1 MLTDKMGP
9 VEFDAGLR
17 ADRTIDELTIAV
29 EGADRHITRME
40 LFPSAH
46 VAYVAPRDN
55 IFSLG
60 YSYRTNR
67 PGIWQLEPYI
77 TYEDYY
83 TKQIG
88 NPDIAPEYIH
98 SLEVGYRKTIA
109 EENSIALTGFYR
121 HRRGVRDRVR
131 VAYEAGVTLDSL
143 INAGNDRSIGLE
155 MNARVKATRWW
166 NVTVNGSVFG
176 YTFTSRY
183 EGCVDTSNTNYAL
196 AVMNNF
202 AAGRNTSVQFDAN
215 VVGPAVLT
223 QGREKGYCYFDL
235 ALRQSLFGNRVT
247 AAVVAHDVFR
257 TARYRNS
264 RITPTLVSATH
275 VRPKYPNIVFSLGY
289 TFNAAGRKE
298 HTGTVSS
305 GAVFEGKDF

>member
-1 MLTDKMGP
+1 M
-9 VEFDAGLR
+9 
-17 ADRTIDELTIAV
+17 
-29 EGADRHITRME
+29 
-40 LFPSAH
+40 
-46 VAYVAPRDN
+46 
-55 IFSLG
+55 
-60 YSYRTNR
+60 
-67 PGIWQLEPYI
+67 
-77 TYEDYY
+77 
-83 TKQIG
+83 
-88 NPDIAPEYIH
+88 
-98 SLEVGYRKTIA
+98 
-109 EENSIALTGFYR
+109 
-121 HRRGVRDRVR
+121 
-131 VAYEAGVTLDSL
+131 
-143 INAGNDRSIGLE
+143 
-155 MNARVKATRWW
+155 
-166 NVTVNGSVFG
+166 FG

>member
-1 MLTDKMGP
+1 
-9 VEFDAGLR
+9 
-17 ADRTIDELTIAV
+17 
-29 EGADRHITRME
+29 
-40 LFPSAH
+40 
-46 VAYVAPRDN
+46 
-55 IFSLG
+55 
-60 YSYRTNR
+60 
-67 PGIWQLEPYI
+67 
-77 TYEDYY
+77 
-83 TKQIG
+83 
-88 NPDIAPEYIH
+88 
-98 SLEVGYRKTIA
+98 
-109 EENSIALTGFYR
+109 
-121 HRRGVRDRVR
+121 
-131 VAYEAGVTLDSL
+131 
-143 INAGNDRSIGLE
+143 
-155 MNARVKATRWW
+155 
-166 NVTVNGSVFG
+166 
-176 YTFTSRY
+176 
-183 EGCVDTSNTNYAL
+183 
-196 AVMNNF
+196 MNNF